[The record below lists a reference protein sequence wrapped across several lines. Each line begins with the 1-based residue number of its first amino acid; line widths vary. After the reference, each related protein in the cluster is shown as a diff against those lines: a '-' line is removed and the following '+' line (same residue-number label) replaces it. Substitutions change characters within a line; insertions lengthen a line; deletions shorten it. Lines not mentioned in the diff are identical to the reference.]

1 MTVILDGI
9 FERKYLVCDTR
20 PVGEDAAFEK
30 GIELLDELGQAR
42 PGLQL
47 DLDLDQEGLEVF
59 LNQLIE
65 DGVFGTPAFVMY
77 ALSRRRRLNRLV
89 HRP

>member
-30 GIELLDELGQAR
+30 GIELLDELGQTC
-42 PGLQL
+42 P
-47 DLDLDQEGLEVF
+47 V
-59 LNQLIE
+59 
-65 DGVFGTPAFVMY
+65 GTATSDCP
-77 ALSRRRRLNRLV
+77 LRRKW
-89 HRP
+89 P

>member
-30 GIELLDELGQAR
+30 GIEFVFDEIGQAR
-42 PGLQL
+42 SSLKL
-47 DLDLDQEGLEVF
+47 DLGWKV
-59 LNQLIE
+59 
-65 DGVFGTPAFVMY
+65 
-77 ALSRRRRLNRLV
+77 SRCS
-89 HRP
+89 